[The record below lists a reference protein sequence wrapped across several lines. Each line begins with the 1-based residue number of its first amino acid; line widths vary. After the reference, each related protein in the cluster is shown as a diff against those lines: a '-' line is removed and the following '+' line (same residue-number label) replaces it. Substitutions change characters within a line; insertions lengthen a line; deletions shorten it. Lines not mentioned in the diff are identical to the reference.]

1 MPLGSDAEFGF
12 ELRVCAWAERHW
24 PPGAASRRPVLVG
37 RQLGTDRRRW
47 DTVVLEVDPV
57 GLAER
62 ATFGSAHLDSDLL
75 HVVRHAPPDWEF
87 YRDALPE
94 PEYPWRYVREAVHEA
109 ADRGAVESKKR
120 GGRIEIRRVAPYP
133 DWFDR
138 LVAIENKP
146 DLDASAARD
155 LQDQLERDVASKLA
169 DEVWLATEAT
179 GDPVEP
185 AFLERIPPEVGILSL
200 DRDGVEVLWHPRTLA
215 VDRRGTRIVERA
227 EDSTYGSA
235 AARFE
240 YLSAAEKR
248 RRRLV
253 IAERAYERGWRS
265 YRHQMR
271 TDCRHFMLRPA
282 TYGFVP
288 YCRAKER
295 EQTAAECSE
304 RCHAFE
310 PEPPRWREH
319 GWPLEGGPGQT
330 VTRMLERRRDDARTR
345 AKDTR

>member
-1 MPLGSDAEFGF
+1 
-12 ELRVCAWAERHW
+12 
-24 PPGAASRRPVLVG
+24 
-37 RQLGTDRRRW
+37 
-47 DTVVLEVDPV
+47 
-57 GLAER
+57 
-62 ATFGSAHLDSDLL
+62 
-75 HVVRHAPPDWEF
+75 
-87 YRDALPE
+87 
-94 PEYPWRYVREAVHEA
+94 
-109 ADRGAVESKKR
+109 
-120 GGRIEIRRVAPYP
+120 GGRIEIRRLAPYP

-146 DLDASAARD
+146 DLDASAARA
-155 LQDQLERDVASKLA
+155 LQDQLERDVASGLA

-185 AFLERIPPEVGILSL
+185 ALLERIPPEVGILSL

-271 TDCRHFMLRPA
+271 TDCRHFELRNA
-282 TYGFVP
+282 RFGLVP

-295 EQTAAECSE
+295 EQTAGECRE
-304 RCHAFE
+304 RCPSLE
-310 PEPPRWREH
+310 PEPPAWRQQ
-319 GWPLEGGPGQT
+319 GWPLEGGPGRA
-330 VTRMLERRRDDARTR
+330 VTRILKRRRTR
-345 AKDTR
+345 ARNRAMEN